1 MSSSIDVMAHVA
13 ASVALAGA
21 GDGITKAHPAKER
34 VQGPSAQEI
43 LAAVTHLNAT
53 LKLAGTKIRFAV
65 DDLTKQT
72 VVTVVDEDTGEV
84 IRQIPSEA
92 TLKISE
98 NITKLLGTIL
108 DKEV

>member
-1 MSSSIDVMAHVA
+1 MA
-13 ASVALAGA
+13 ALSGV
-21 GDGITKAHPAKER
+21 GDGIVKAHPAKEQAT
-34 VQGPSAQEI
+34 QGPTAQEI

-53 LKLAGTKIRFAV
+53 LKLAGTAIRFAV

-72 VVTVVDEDTGEV
+72 VFTVVDEDTGEV

-98 NITKLLGTIL
+98 SITRLLGTIF
-108 DKEV
+108 DKAM